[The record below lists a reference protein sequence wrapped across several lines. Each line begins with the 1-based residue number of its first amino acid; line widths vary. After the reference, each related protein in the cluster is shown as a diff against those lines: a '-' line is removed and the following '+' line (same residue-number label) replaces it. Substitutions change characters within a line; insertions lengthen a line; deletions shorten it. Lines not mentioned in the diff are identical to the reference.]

1 MAGNDPARFC
11 YVDQYSNDAN
21 WLAHYHSTG
30 PEIWRQT
37 DGQVTHFVAGVGT
50 SGTLMGTGRR
60 LKEYNPL
67 LQAIAVMPDS
77 AFHGLEGLKYMG
89 SSIIPAIY
97 NPHLANRTIE
107 METEAAH
114 AMARRLARDEGL
126 LVGISAAA
134 AVVAG
139 VEIAKEE
146 AQAGRRAVIVVVLP
160 DSADK
165 YLSDRF
171 WEEG

>member
-1 MAGNDPARFC
+1 
-11 YVDQYSNDAN
+11 
-21 WLAHYHSTG
+21 
-30 PEIWRQT
+30 
-37 DGQVTHFVAGVGT
+37 
-50 SGTLMGTGRR
+50 
-60 LKEYNPL
+60 
-67 LQAIAVMPDS
+67 
-77 AFHGLEGLKYMG
+77 
-89 SSIIPAIY
+89 
-97 NPHLANRTIE
+97 
-107 METEAAH
+107 
-114 AMARRLARDEGL
+114 MARRLARDEGL